1 MLNIAQPY
9 PQQFQTDVRQGKLDY
24 LRQQMVARQQEY
36 ILYREYDDGIHR
48 TQLTERQRQYL
59 QTKQD
64 IEFTANYCPMVIDAK
79 TNRLKVNGFDCDDD
93 TQKERIWKWWRK
105 NRMDARQNVVQR
117 AAIRDGDAF
126 VLVEWDNEAKI
137 PRFNY
142 EPGYAAADGVMVYY
156 SDERRDEIEFAS
168 KHWCISRGIHA
179 GKVRRMNLY
188 FPNRIEKYIS
198 DDDSDYGKYL
208 PYEVDADEIGAG
220 YLGLAGISWWTDT
233 RTKTGKPLGM
243 PIVHFKHNDKGDSY
257 GTSHLANVVPMQ
269 DVADKLLIDLLGA
282 ADTDAFDILAGYGTN
297 EWANIKVGPGA
308 VAAVSKSPQEAKLER
323 VSGGDGTTKLIAA
336 YGMSV
341 MEIARISGTPLSYF
355 QVSGQVSAEGTLKQQ
370 ETALVSQVE
379 KTQTDFGN
387 SWESMM
393 NIARRL
399 ENAFGEGGMD
409 EDELIETVWEEA
421 ASRNDKEQAE
431 TLAIRVEKLG
441 VSESQAQTEMGYDET
456 QIAAFKREKMRNQ
469 AMAIRI
475 SAGTP
480 NTPPNGQ
487 PPGGQQMAAQQ
498 NMTQTEN
505 TKNDTDGKTA
515 A

>member
-9 PQQFQTDVRQGKLDY
+9 RQQFQTDVRQGYLDY

-59 QTKQD
+59 QTNQD

-79 TNRLKVNGFDCDDD
+79 TNRLKVSGFDCDDD
-93 TQKERIWKWWRK
+93 AQSKLAWKWWRK
-105 NRMDARQNVVQR
+105 NRMDGKQNVIHR
-117 AAIRDGDAF
+117 AAVRDGDAF
-126 VLVEWDNEAKI
+126 VLVEWDNDAKL
-137 PRFNY
+137 PRFHY
-142 EPGYAAADGVMVYY
+142 EPGYAGDGVMVYY

-168 KHWCISRGIHA
+168 KHWRVSKGVNA

-188 FPNRIEKYIS
+188 FPDRIEKYIS

-208 PYEVDADEIGAG
+208 PYEGDADEIGAG
-220 YLGLAGISWWTDT
+220 YLGLAGINWWTDT
-233 RTKTGKPLGM
+233 RTKDGKALGI

-257 GTSHLANVVPMQ
+257 GTSHLANVVPLQ
-269 DVADKLLIDLLGA
+269 DAVDKALIDLLGA
-282 ADTDAFDILAGYGTN
+282 MDTDAFDILAGYGTDL
-297 EWANIKVGPGA
+297 WANIKVGPGA
-308 VAAVSKSPQEAKLER
+308 IAAVSKTYQEARLER
-323 VSGGDGTTKLIAA
+323 VNGGDSTTKLIAGYSA
-336 YGMSV
+336 LV

-355 QVSGQVSAEGTLKQQ
+355 QVSGQSSAEGTMKQQ
-370 ETALVSQVE
+370 EIALVSQIE

-387 SWESMM
+387 SWESVF

-399 ENAFGEGGMD
+399 ENAFGAGGMD
-409 EDELIETVWEEA
+409 EDEDIETVWEQAE
-421 ASRNDKEQAE
+421 SRNDKEQAD

-441 VSESQAQTEMGYDET
+441 VSETQAQTEMGYNET
-456 QIAAFKREKMRNQ
+456 QIAAFKREKMKAQ
-469 AMAIRI
+469 AMALRVA
-475 SAGTP
+475 AGGA
-480 NTPPNGQ
+480 NAPPNGQ
-487 PPGGQQMAAQQ
+487 PQTDKQ

-505 TKNDTDGKTA
+505 ENDPGGKTA